1 MIYEYDP
8 SKSIANLAKHGI
20 DFVTAQSLWLD
31 ANRVEIEAR
40 TIDEP
45 RFLVIGKIA
54 DKHWSAVI
62 TYRQGRIRIISVRR
76 SRNEEVVI
84 YEGI

>member
-8 SKSIANLAKHGI
+8 PKSVANLAKHGI
-20 DFVTAQSLWLD
+20 DFEAAQSIWLD
-31 ANRVEIEAR
+31 ASRVEIRAR

-54 DKHWSAVI
+54 ERHWSAVI
-62 TYRQGRIRIISVRR
+62 TYREGRIRIISVRR
-76 SRNEEVVI
+76 SRREEVAI